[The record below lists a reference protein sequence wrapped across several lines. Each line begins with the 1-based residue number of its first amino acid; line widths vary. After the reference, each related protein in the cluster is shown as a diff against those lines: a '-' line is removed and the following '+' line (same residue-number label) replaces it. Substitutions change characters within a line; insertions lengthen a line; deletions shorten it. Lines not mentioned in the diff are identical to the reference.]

1 MSGILNSLAKG
12 EVSFTYEATDTSMKD
27 DSVAIILL
35 AVPKKAAAPVGGG
48 LVTTSDG
55 SRIPVNSVAC
65 DTATVT
71 IESVALGSVR
81 LSRAAVAEIQF
92 QVQQRSFLSELAPAE
107 VRQTP
112 FFDDDIS
119 WQKDRSGSGRSLSLG
134 GVTYE
139 KGLSL
144 PARCRMVFD
153 LRGEFRRLS
162 AVAGIDDEVRVG
174 RAVLS
179 ILGDGKPL
187 ADRLLLDRARSPEN
201 LDLDLR
207 GVTKLVIT
215 VDFAEGT
222 FGSGARVTLGDTTLA
237 K

>member
-1 MSGILNSLAKG
+1 
-12 EVSFTYEATDTSMKD
+12 
-27 DSVAIILL
+27 
-35 AVPKKAAAPVGGG
+35 
-48 LVTTSDG
+48 
-55 SRIPVNSVAC
+55 
-65 DTATVT
+65 
-71 IESVALGSVR
+71 
-81 LSRAAVAEIQF
+81 
-92 QVQQRSFLSELAPAE
+92 
-107 VRQTP
+107 
-112 FFDDDIS
+112 
-119 WQKDRSGSGRSLSLG
+119 
-134 GVTYE
+134 
-139 KGLSL
+139 
-144 PARCRMVFD
+144 MVFD